1 MDHKVFIIS
10 YELAAKRGAE
20 IKKLNFKMCIAD
32 EVHYLKSKDTKR
44 TRALLPL
51 LQASKRVIL
60 LSGTPVLAKPVEI
73 HNVLTILRPDI
84 VPNFKEFTRRYCDPK
99 QNFFGMDYS
108 GAQCTSE
115 LHYIL
120 NQIFMI
126 RRLKND
132 VLS

>member
-51 LQASKRVIL
+51 L
-60 LSGTPVLAKPVEI
+60 
-73 HNVLTILRPDI
+73 
-84 VPNFKEFTRRYCDPK
+84 
-99 QNFFGMDYS
+99 
-108 GAQCTSE
+108 
-115 LHYIL
+115 
-120 NQIFMI
+120 
-126 RRLKND
+126 
-132 VLS
+132 